1 MKRSRTGR
9 NHRAVPKI
17 TESLLQW
24 YDAHARA
31 LPWRMTRGQKPDPYR
46 VWLSEIMLQQTVV
59 KTVIPYFETFV
70 ARFPTIDDLA
80 RAERDEV
87 LRLWAGLGYYS
98 RARNLH
104 ACAQNIVNEHQS
116 RFPKA
121 LDALKKLPGIGAY
134 TAGAIA
140 SIAFNQKEA
149 AIDGNV
155 ERVITRLHAFEQPVS
170 EIKNVIRE
178 KVEALIPA
186 DRPGDFAQAMMD
198 LGATICI
205 PKAPRCISCP
215 LAKYCAACKA
225 GEPTLYP
232 VKPVKK
238 AKPRRYGAAFLLY
251 RSDGAVLLEDRPD
264 HGLLGGMTGV
274 PTSAWLEAVSH
285 EDVLL
290 QSAPV
295 NARWQKREDVVTH
308 VFTHFQLTLTLYR
321 ADASKTTTIKP
332 PYRWSS
338 ANGPQGEAL
347 PTLFRKVIAQAGTN

>member
-1 MKRSRTGR
+1 MKRSDTGR
-9 NHRAVPKI
+9 NHKI
-17 TESLLQW
+17 GAKPTERLLEW
-24 YDAHARA
+24 YDAYARA
-31 LPWRMTRGQKPDPYR
+31 LPWRMTGGKRADPYR

-104 ACAQNIVNEHQS
+104 ACAQKIVSEHQS
-116 RFPKA
+116 QFPKSIE
-121 LDALKKLPGIGAY
+121 ALKKLPGIGAY

-155 ERVITRLHAFEQPVS
+155 ERVITRLYALDRPVT
-170 EIKNVIRE
+170 ELKDVIRK
-178 KVEALIPA
+178 KVEALIPE

-205 PKAPRCISCP
+205 PKAPRCSLCP
-215 LAKYCAACKA
+215 IMKNCAAFKA

-232 VKPVKK
+232 VRQVKK
-238 AKPRRYGAAFLLY
+238 AKPHRYGAAFILK
-251 RSDGAVLLEDRPD
+251 RMDGAVLLEDRPD
-264 HGLLGGMTGV
+264 QGLLGGMTGV
-274 PTSAWLEAVSH
+274 PTSPWQELELE
-285 EDVLL
+285 EDVILN
-290 QSAPV
+290 SAPV
-295 NARWQKREDVVTH
+295 KGRWQKLEGVVTH
-308 VFTHFQLTLTLYR
+308 VFTHFHLTLSVYH
-321 ADASKTTTIKP
+321 ADAPKTMKIKSSH
-332 PYRWSS
+332 RWSS
-338 ANGPQGEAL
+338 SNGPEGEAL
-347 PTLFRKVIAQAGTN
+347 PTVFRKVIALAKA